1 VGKANSLLKPAYYV
15 MIFSSFD
22 LIALVIQAIGGA
34 GASEAEQKGT
44 NTTPSTHIM
53 VFHSDA
59 SQLIYRKRVL
69 LFKAVETLFS
79 AVSH

>member
-1 VGKANSLLKPAYYV
+1 MGKANSLLKPVYYI

-44 NTTPSTHIM
+44 STTTSTHIM
-53 VFHSDA
+53 VLHPES
-59 SQLIYRKRVL
+59 SQLICRKQVS
-69 LFKAVETLFS
+69 LFKAVEILFS
-79 AVSH
+79 AASH